1 MKEIIVSGKKYQ
13 YQDTI
18 KGRNAIDLDRKVTS
32 VFLSLVFSSETKV
45 SAKEIVPVLSRYMG
59 SIEDSRFEDL
69 VYSTLNGV
77 VVVGDEKT
85 KSFSFSGENIY
96 SYFVGKLNEMYELLI
111 EVWEAAGMTV
121 FVMGK
126 STGS

>member
-18 KGRNAIDLDRKVTS
+18 KGRNALDLDRKVTS

-45 SAKEIVPVLSRYMG
+45 SAKEIVPSLSRYMG

-77 VVVGDEKT
+77 VVVGNETT
-85 KSFSFSGENIY
+85 KSFSFAGENIY

-121 FVMGK
+121 FMMGK
-126 STGS
+126 NIGS

>member
-18 KGRNAIDLDRKVTS
+18 KGRNALDLDRKVTS
-32 VFLSLVFSSETKV
+32 VFLSLDFKSNEVNL
-45 SAKEIVPVLSRYMG
+45 KEIVPALCSYMG

-85 KSFSFSGENIY
+85 KSFSFAGENIY
-96 SYFVGKLNEMYELLI
+96 SYFVGKINELYELLI
-111 EVWEAAGMTV
+111 EVWEAAGLTV
-121 FVMGK
+121 FTMGK

>member
-1 MKEIIVSGKKYQ
+1 MKEIIISGQKYQ

-18 KGRNAIDLDRKVTS
+18 KGRNALDLDRKVTS
-32 VFLSLVFSSETKV
+32 VFLSLDFKSKKV
-45 SAKEIVPVLSRYMG
+45 SAKEIVPLLCSYMG
-59 SIEDSRFEDL
+59 NIDDRLFEDL
-69 VYSTLNGV
+69 VYRTLNGV

-96 SYFVGKLNEMYELLI
+96 SYFFGKLNEMYELLI
-111 EVWEAAGMTV
+111 EVWDAAGLTV
-121 FVMGK
+121 FIMGK

>member
-1 MKEIIVSGKKYQ
+1 MKEIIISGQKYQ

-18 KGRNAIDLDRKVTS
+18 KGRNALDLDRKVTS
-32 VFLSLVFSSETKV
+32 VFLSLVFSSEKV
-45 SAKEIVPVLSRYMG
+45 SAKEIVPALSHYMG

-96 SYFVGKLNEMYELLI
+96 SYFFGKLNEMYELLI
-111 EVWEAAGMTV
+111 EVWDAAGMTV
-121 FVMGK
+121 FTMGK

>member
-1 MKEIIVSGKKYQ
+1 MKEIIISGQKYQ

-18 KGRNAIDLDRKVTS
+18 KGRNALDLDRKVTS
-32 VFLSLVFSSETKV
+32 VFLSLDFKSNEVNQ
-45 SAKEIVPVLSRYMG
+45 KEIVPLLCSYMG
-59 SIEDSRFEDL
+59 NIDDRLFEDL
-69 VYSTLNGV
+69 LYSTLNGV

-96 SYFVGKLNEMYELLI
+96 SYFFGKLNEMYELLI
-111 EVWEAAGMTV
+111 EVWDAAGLTV
-121 FVMGK
+121 FTMGK